1 MLEDQMLDGQML
13 DGQVWR
19 FGDDINTDL
28 IAPTPY
34 IYMPAKEQ
42 AKHVFE
48 ANRPGWIDQV
58 GAGDFI
64 VAGRNFGMGSS
75 RPAPMALAAL
85 SIGGVLA
92 DSINALFF
100 RNCVSFGLLA
110 LECPG
115 VSRLLE
121 EGQCARVSI
130 DDFTVQNLGTG
141 ATLSAVPIPSSL
153 IQLMRRGGIFP
164 LLESEGL
171 IRPRQGDEPAKE
183 SAQQ

>member
-1 MLEDQMLDGQML
+1 MLEGKIWL
-13 DGQVWR
+13 

-34 IYMPAKEQ
+34 IYMAAKEQ

-48 ANRPGWIDQV
+48 ANRPGWV
-58 GAGDFI
+58 NEMKPGDFI

-75 RPAPMALAAL
+75 RPAPMVLNAL
-85 SIGGVLA
+85 SVGCVLA

-110 LECPG
+110 LECAG
-115 VSRLLE
+115 VSKLFT
-121 EGQCARVSI
+121 EGQRARVSF
-130 DDFTVQNLGTG
+130 DDFIIQNIDTG
-141 ATLSAVPIPSSL
+141 AKLTAVSIPESL

-171 IRPRQGDEPAKE
+171 IAPKAIEDAEKLG
-183 SAQQ
+183 AQQ

>member
-1 MLEDQMLDGQML
+1 MLEGK
-13 DGQVWR
+13 VWC

-42 AKHVFE
+42 ARHVFE
-48 ANRPGWIDQV
+48 ANRPGWV
-58 GAGDFI
+58 SEMKAGDFI

-75 RPAPMALAAL
+75 RPAPMALNAL
-85 SIGGVLA
+85 SVGCVLA

-115 VSRLLE
+115 VSQLFK
-121 EGQCARVSI
+121 EGEKAQVSFE
-130 DDFTVQNLGTG
+130 DFTVANPVSGTR
-141 ATLSAVPIPSSL
+141 LKAVPVPESL
-153 IQLMRRGGIFP
+153 ISLMRGGGIMP

-171 IRPRQGDEPAKE
+171 ILPRTAAEE
-183 SAQQ
+183 SQQSA

>member
-1 MLEDQMLDGQML
+1 MLEGK
-13 DGQVWR
+13 VWT

-34 IYMPAKEQ
+34 IYMPAKDQ
-42 AKHVFE
+42 ARHVFE
-48 ANRPGWIDQV
+48 ANRPGWVDEMKP
-58 GAGDFI
+58 GDFI

-75 RPAPMALAAL
+75 RPAPMVLNAL
-85 SIGGVLA
+85 SVGCVLA

-115 VSRLLE
+115 VSKLFQ
-121 EGQCARVSI
+121 EGQQAQVSF
-130 DDFTVQNLGTG
+130 DDFTVRNLATG
-141 ATLSAVPIPSSL
+141 QSLAAVSVPDSL
-153 IQLMRRGGIFP
+153 ISLMRSGGIFP

-171 IRPRQGDEPAKE
+171 IAPKTHAEA
-183 SAQQ
+183 AQQSAK

>member
-1 MLEDQMLDGQML
+1 MLEGK
-13 DGQVWR
+13 VWL

-34 IYMPAKEQ
+34 IYMPAKDQ

-48 ANRPGWIDQV
+48 ANRPGWV
-58 GAGDFI
+58 NEMRAGDFI

-75 RPAPMALAAL
+75 RPAPMVLNAL
-85 SIGGVLA
+85 SVGCVLA

-115 VSRLLE
+115 VSE
-121 EGQCARVSI
+121 MFQEGQRARVSFE
-130 DDFTVQNLGTG
+130 DFSIENVETGTKL
-141 ATLSAVPIPSSL
+141 TAVPVPASL
-153 IQLMRRGGIFP
+153 IEMMQRGGIFP

-171 IRPRQGDEPAKE
+171 IAPRKADEGVKE
-183 SAQQ
+183 AASQ

>member
-1 MLEDQMLDGQML
+1 MLDG
-13 DGQVWR
+13 DVWT

-34 IYMPAKEQ
+34 IYLPAKEQ
-42 AKHVFE
+42 ARHVFE
-48 ANRPGWIDQV
+48 ANRPGWIDEMN
-58 GAGDFI
+58 AGDFI

-75 RPAPMALAAL
+75 RPAPMVLNAL
-85 SIGGVLA
+85 SVGCVLA

-115 VSRLLE
+115 VSRLFQ
-121 EGQCARVSI
+121 EGQRARVSFN
-130 DDFTVQNLGTG
+130 DFTIRNMATG
-141 ATLSAVPIPSSL
+141 ETLKAVPVPPSLVS
-153 IQLMRRGGIFP
+153 LMRSGGIFP

-171 IRPRQGDEPAKE
+171 IAPKRAGVAAREA
-183 SAQQ
+183 AQ

>member
-1 MLEDQMLDGQML
+1 MLEGD
-13 DGQVWR
+13 VWI

-34 IYMPAKEQ
+34 IYLPAKEQ
-42 AKHVFE
+42 ARHVFE
-48 ANRPGWIDQV
+48 ANRPGWVDEMKP
-58 GAGDFI
+58 GDFI

-75 RPAPMALAAL
+75 RPAPMALNAL
-85 SIGGVLA
+85 SVGCVLA

-115 VSRLLE
+115 VSRLFQ
-121 EGQCARVSI
+121 EGQRASVSV
-130 DDFTVQNLGTG
+130 DDFTVRNLATG
-141 ATLSAVPIPSSL
+141 QTLAAVPVPSAL
-153 IQLMRRGGIFP
+153 ISLMRAGGIFP

-171 IRPRQGDEPAKE
+171 IKPVSAGGAAHD
-183 SAQQ
+183 SAQ

>member
-48 ANRPGWIDQV
+48 ANRPGWVDQV

>member
-1 MLEDQMLDGQML
+1 MLRGT
-13 DGQVWR
+13 VWL

-28 IAPTPY
+28 IAATPY
-34 IYMPAKEQ
+34 IYLPAKEQ

-48 ANRPGWIDQV
+48 ANRPGWV
-58 GAGDFI
+58 NEMKAGDFI

-75 RPAPMALAAL
+75 RPAPMALNAL
-85 SIGGVLA
+85 SLGCVLA

-115 VSRLLE
+115 VSKMFQ
-121 EGQCARVSI
+121 EGHRARVSF
-130 DDFTVQNLGTG
+130 DDFTVQNIDTG
-141 ATLSAVPIPSSL
+141 AKLTAVSIPDSL

-171 IRPRQGDEPAKE
+171 IAPKSAKDAE
-183 SAQQ
+183 KEGAQQ

>member
-1 MLEDQMLDGQML
+1 MLEGK
-13 DGQVWR
+13 VWV

-34 IYMPAKEQ
+34 IYMPAKDQ
-42 AKHVFE
+42 ARHVFE
-48 ANRPGWIDQV
+48 ANRPGWVDEMRP
-58 GAGDFI
+58 GDFI

-75 RPAPMALAAL
+75 RPAPMVLNAL
-85 SIGGVLA
+85 SLGCVLA

-115 VSRLLE
+115 VSRMFE
-121 EGQCARVSI
+121 EGQSARVSF
-130 DDFTVQNLGTG
+130 DDFTVHNVASGRSLP
-141 ATLSAVPIPSSL
+141 AVAVPNSL
-153 IQLMRRGGIFP
+153 IELMRRGGIFP

-171 IRPRQGDEPAKE
+171 IEPKHGEADKE
-183 SAQQ
+183 AG

>member
-1 MLEDQMLDGQML
+1 MLEGK
-13 DGQVWR
+13 VWV

-34 IYMPAKEQ
+34 IYMPAKDQ

-48 ANRPGWIDQV
+48 ANRPGWV
-58 GAGDFI
+58 NEVRPGDVI

-75 RPAPMALAAL
+75 RPAPMVLNALAV
-85 SIGGVLA
+85 GCVLA

-115 VSRLLE
+115 VSKMFQ
-121 EGQCARVSI
+121 EGHNARVSFE
-130 DDFTVQNLGTG
+130 DFTIENVETG
-141 ATLSAVPIPSSL
+141 ARLKAVPVPPSL
-153 IQLMRRGGIFP
+153 IEMMRRGGMFP

-171 IRPRQGDEPAKE
+171 IAPKQADESGKQAAH
-183 SAQQ
+183 S

>member
-1 MLEDQMLDGQML
+1 MLDG
-13 DGQVWR
+13 DVWT

-34 IYMPAKEQ
+34 IYLPAKEQ
-42 AKHVFE
+42 ARHVFE
-48 ANRPGWIDQV
+48 ANRPGWVDEMK
-58 GAGDFI
+58 AGDFI

-75 RPAPMALAAL
+75 RPAPMALNAL
-85 SIGGVLA
+85 AVGCVLA

-115 VSRLLE
+115 VSLLFQ
-121 EGQCARVSI
+121 EGQRARVSFE
-130 DDFTVQNLGTG
+130 DFTVCNLASGQ
-141 ATLSAVPIPSSL
+141 TLKAVTVPPAL
-153 IQLMRRGGIFP
+153 ISLMRGGGIFP

-171 IRPRQGDEPAKE
+171 IVPKAAAEPGQH
-183 SAQQ
+183 SAQ